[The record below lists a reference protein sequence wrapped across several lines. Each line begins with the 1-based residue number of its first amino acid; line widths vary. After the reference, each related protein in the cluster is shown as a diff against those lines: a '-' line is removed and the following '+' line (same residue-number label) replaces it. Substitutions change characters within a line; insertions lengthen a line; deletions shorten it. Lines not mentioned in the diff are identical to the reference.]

1 MSKKSEL
8 LALKMESLGIVPEP
22 ISEQASLIQASSAPE
37 QPLVIDNADT
47 NSANIPNVPEQVAQ

>member
-1 MSKKSEL
+1 
-8 LALKMESLGIVPEP
+8 MESLGIVPEP

-37 QPLVIDNADT
+37 QPLVINNADT